1 MGALLA
7 CRGGWRSIAGTEVP
21 AQGAGSGGAYS
32 IPGVPDSKPPNFHRV
47 GQNQGSYEEVQRF
60 VYMGE
65 GQGRFHANDLER
77 QGARDESPSGPSRI
91 DLARLFYV
99 FIMVFFVLAGVICVG
114 ISLTSEHSH
123 EDRSMAA
130 ATDGPLVAS
139 EDAAQATA
147 VASAPVVAA
156 STAAESTLAPT
167 YAGYGVPQTE
177 ITNGDAADDCV
188 QSQGVAW
195 SKEQSV
201 RCCAEKGVG
210 CPELD
215 CDAGLSHWEKEW
227 SEGKKEWCCSQGSSA
242 GCGGDGGR
250 QAVFRF
256 VGFGDAREARRAC
269 KYSAG
274 VAMPKSQGEVDEF
287 KRMLDE
293 ARRVG
298 NLTDRWPRNTVWL
311 GGSWDFESKKWQW
324 DDGTDIGK
332 HWAAKNHLDHL
343 GRSGTLQ
350 RRDKKEREP
359 WLCTEVMSGPWPAG
373 QWQDSHARHEF
384 GIVCQEWLEA
394 TTTRTMVTTTSA
406 TDVSLTTG
414 TLVTRPKPFDCRQFR
429 LHWKRAWTDEKKDYC
444 CRTEDHPAVHEA
456 ACMRGLVPRE
466 EAVVLRGR
474 GLGLPRHL
482 RGRRPVAALALRLQ
496 RRLRE
501 LAHGMVS

>member
-293 ARRVG
+293 EHSVAWRLLGLRVQEVAMG
-298 NLTDRWPRNTVWL
+298 RWHGHRQTL
-311 GGSWDFESKKWQW
+311 GSKEP
-324 DDGTDIGK
+324 
-332 HWAAKNHLDHL
+332 L
-343 GRSGTLQ
+343 G
-350 RRDKKEREP
+350 P
-359 WLCTEVMSGPWPAG
+359 
-373 QWQDSHARHEF
+373 
-384 GIVCQEWLEA
+384 
-394 TTTRTMVTTTSA
+394 
-406 TDVSLTTG
+406 
-414 TLVTRPKPFDCRQFR
+414 
-429 LHWKRAWTDEKKDYC
+429 
-444 CRTEDHPAVHEA
+444 
-456 ACMRGLVPRE
+456 PRE
-466 EAVVLRGR
+466 ERHASEARQEGAGALAVHRGDERAVAR
-474 GLGLPRHL
+474 GAVAGLARPPRVWHSLPRVVGGHHDENNGDNHIGDRCVL
-482 RGRRPVAALALRLQ
+482 DDWDPCDEAEALRLQ
-496 RRLRE
+496 AVPVALEARVDGRE
-501 LAHGMVS
+501 EGLLLQDGGSWLHF